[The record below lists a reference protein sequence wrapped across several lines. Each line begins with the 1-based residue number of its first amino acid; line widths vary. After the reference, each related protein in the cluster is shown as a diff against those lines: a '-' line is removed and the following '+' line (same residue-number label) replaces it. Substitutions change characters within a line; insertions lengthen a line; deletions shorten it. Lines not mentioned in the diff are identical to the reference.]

1 MIARRPQPTL
11 ESLAR
16 WGRPVAVIAFAALSM
31 CAHAAP
37 ATDAGESIYLHGVT
51 SNGSPVRGQR
61 DADVGVKGMAAA
73 CVNCHQRSGFG
84 AKEGRTSVPPITAR
98 YLFRQG
104 GQADDDRAIPYVPT
118 MRGERLPYTEETLA
132 KVIRKG
138 IDSQGRTLTGLM
150 PRYQINDADM
160 ASLIA
165 YLKRLDMRRVPG
177 VTESTLHF
185 ATIITPDADPRKRQG
200 MLDVMNRFFADK
212 NVRQMTP
219 VPPMLASGKTS
230 YGKSMFMV
238 HRRWELHV
246 WELSGDPS
254 TWQQQLNQHLA
265 AEPVF
270 AVISGLAGK
279 TWAPIH
285 AFCEQA
291 HLPCLLPNVESPVD
305 SQRDFYSIYFSRGV
319 LLEAD
324 LIAQRMPRSAPG
336 AARSVVQVFRAG
348 DVGEDGARAL
358 AAALQ
363 RDGIKVASRIVPR
376 EATASAVADEV
387 ARTTGSDALVLW
399 LRPDDLAAVGSAA
412 LAPGAVYV
420 SGLMGG
426 LERAPLPSDWRDRT
440 RLAYPF
446 DLPDKRRVRVDFALG
461 WFRMRH
467 IRLVAEPVQT
477 DTYLA
482 LSLLSETVNHMVD
495 TFVRDYLVERME
507 GQLEHRIVTGYY
519 PRLALAT
526 SQRFASKG
534 GYVVRWAEPTGTR
547 IVPEGEWSN
556 PGP

>member
-1 MIARRPQPTL
+1 MA
-11 ESLAR
+11 SLAR
-16 WGRPVAVIAFAALSM
+16 WVRLVAALAFSTLSV
-31 CAHAAP
+31 CAHATP
-37 ATDAGESIYLHGVT
+37 AADAGESIYLHGMT
-51 SNGSPVRGQR
+51 SKGAPLRGQR

-73 CVNCHQRSGFG
+73 CVNCHQRSGLG
-84 AKEGRTSVPPITAR
+84 AKEGRSSVPPITAR

-104 GQADDDRAIPYVPT
+104 GQADVDRAIPYVPT
-118 MRGERLPYTEETLA
+118 MRGEREPYTEATLA
-132 KVIRKG
+132 KVIRQG
-138 IDSQGRTLTGLM
+138 IDSQGRRLTGLM
-150 PRYQINDADM
+150 PRYEISDADM

-219 VPPMLASGKTS
+219 VPPMLASGKTA

-246 WELSGDPS
+246 WELSGEPS

-285 AFCEQA
+285 EFCEQA
-291 HLPCLLPNVESPVD
+291 HVPCLLPNVESPVD

-324 LIAQRMPRSAPG
+324 LIAQRVRQSVPG
-336 AARSVVQVFRAG
+336 AARSVQQVFRAG
-348 DVGEDGARAL
+348 DVGEDAAKAL

-363 RDGIKVASRIVPR
+363 RDGIRLTSRIIPR
-376 EATASAVADEV
+376 EAPASGAADAVAQ
-387 ARTTGSDALVLW
+387 AAGSDALVLW
-399 LRPDDLAAVGSAA
+399 LRPDDLGAIGSGAQ
-412 LAPGAVYV
+412 APGEVYV

-426 LERAPLPSDWRDRT
+426 LERAPLPSDWRDKT

-467 IRLVAEPVQT
+467 IPLVAEQVQT

-507 GQLEHRIVTGYY
+507 GQLEHRIVTGFY

-526 SQRFASKG
+526 GQRFASKG
-534 GYVVRWAEPTGTR
+534 GYVVRWTDVTGTR
-547 IVPEGEWSN
+547 IVPDGEWTS

>member
-1 MIARRPQPTL
+1 MNAN
-11 ESLAR
+11 
-16 WGRPVAVIAFAALSM
+16 
-31 CAHAAP
+31 AAP
-37 ATDAGESIYLHGVT
+37 AVDAGESIYLHGVT
-51 SNGSPVRGQR
+51 SNGAPLRGQR

-84 AKEGRTSVPPITAR
+84 AKEGRSSVPPVTAR
-98 YLFRQG
+98 YLFRQSG
-104 GQADDDRAIPYVPT
+104 RADDDRGIPYVPT
-118 MRGERLPYTEETLA
+118 MRGEREPYTEETLA
-132 KVIRKG
+132 RVIRQG
-138 IDSQGRTLTGLM
+138 IDSQGRKLTGLM
-150 PRYQINDADM
+150 PRYEISNADM

-165 YLKRLDMRRVPG
+165 YLKRLDVRRVPG

-219 VPPMLASGKTS
+219 VPPMLASGKTA

-246 WELSGDPS
+246 WELSGEPS
-254 TWQQQLNQHLA
+254 TWQQQLTRHLA

-270 AVISGLAGK
+270 AVVSGVGGK
-279 TWAPIH
+279 TWAPVH
-285 AFCEQA
+285 AFCERA
-291 HLPCLLPNVESPVD
+291 HLPCLLPNVEAPID

-324 LIAQRMPRSAPG
+324 LIAQKVRGSTG
-336 AARSVVQVFRAG
+336 AARKVQQVYRAG
-348 DVGEDGARAL
+348 DVGEDGAKAL

-363 RDGIKVASRIVPR
+363 RDGIQVTSRVIAR
-376 EATASAVADEV
+376 EAAASAVADEV
-387 ARTTGSDALVLW
+387 ARAAGADALMLW

-412 LAPGAVYV
+412 QAPADVYA

-426 LERAPLPSDWRDRT
+426 LERAPLPGEWRDRT

-467 IRLVAEPVQT
+467 IPLVAEQVQT

-534 GYVVRWAEPTGTR
+534 GYVVRWAEPSGTK
-547 IVPEGEWSN
+547 IVADGEWSS

>member
-1 MIARRPQPTL
+1 MR
-11 ESLAR
+11 LA
-16 WGRPVAVIAFAALSM
+16 AEA
-31 CAHAAP
+31 
-37 ATDAGESIYLHGVT
+37 
-51 SNGSPVRGQR
+51 
-61 DADVGVKGMAAA
+61 
-73 CVNCHQRSGFG
+73 
-84 AKEGRTSVPPITAR
+84 ITAR

-118 MRGERLPYTEETLA
+118 MRGEREPYTDATLA
-132 KVIRKG
+132 KVIRRG
-138 IDSQGRTLTGLM
+138 IDSQGRNLTGLM
-150 PRYQINDADM
+150 PRYEISDADM

-165 YLKRLDMRRVPG
+165 YLRRLDMRRVPG

-185 ATIITPDADPRKRQG
+185 ATIVTPDADPRKRQG
-200 MLDVMNRFFADK
+200 MLDVMNPFFADK

-246 WELSGDPS
+246 WELTGEPS

-270 AVISGLAGK
+270 AVISGIAGK
-279 TWAPIH
+279 TWVPIH

-291 HLPCLLPNVESPVD
+291 HLPCLLPNVEAPVD
-305 SQRDFYSIYFSRGV
+305 KEHDFYSIYFSRGV
-319 LLEAD
+319 LLEAV
-324 LIAQRMPRSAPG
+324 LIAQKLRRSASG
-336 AARSVVQVFRAG
+336 EARSVQQVFRAG
-348 DVGEDGARAL
+348 DVGEDGARVL

-363 RDGIKVASRIVPR
+363 RDGIKVTSRIVPR
-376 EATASAVADEV
+376 DAAASVVADAVA
-387 ARTTGSDALVLW
+387 AATGSDALVLW

-412 LAPGAVYV
+412 LAPGEVYV

-426 LERAPLPSDWRDRT
+426 LERAPLPSDWRDKT

-467 IRLVAEPVQT
+467 IPLLAEPVQT

-534 GYVVRWAEPTGTR
+534 GYVVRWADPTGTR
-547 IVPEGEWSN
+547 VVPDGEWSS